1 MDGLNKTDSPTVSK
15 VQILIIPLKVSLQ
28 IFNDNL
34 LDMEGTWDIKQ
45 ISSCNN
51 ATIMIDKDMKV
62 RVVLSGSLKG
72 GRDQGSEDH

>member
-1 MDGLNKTDSPTVSK
+1 LENKFSYCGWSK
-15 VQILIIPLKVSLQ
+15 QNRLPNGIQSSDTYNTFK
-28 IFNDNL
+28 N
-34 LDMEGTWDIKQ
+34 MEGTWDIKQ

>member
-1 MDGLNKTDSPTVSK
+1 
-15 VQILIIPLKVSLQ
+15 
-28 IFNDNL
+28 
-34 LDMEGTWDIKQ
+34 MEGTWDIKQ